1 MRLWRTGRPA
11 GALPP
16 SRTGGDPGWAFMDAL
31 DSLHEIGRG
40 LVPSLA
46 TGLVSG
52 SHGPQASDKRGHQP
66 VTRTLETPGPA
77 EDILKP
83 KDTLQRRVHGILH
96 RMPALSPL
104 VVLLIA
110 CVCFTIAN
118 ERFAKPE
125 NLSIVLQQAAVV
137 GSLAVGQTL
146 VILTAGIDLS
156 VGAIMV
162 LSSLVMAK
170 LSFDHGVPGP
180 LALIIGFVFAVL
192 AALVNGALVTWIKLP
207 PFIVTLGTLSIF
219 TALTLIYAKG
229 QVISL
234 PPDTFLTWTGKT
246 IDIGRFSLTF
256 GVIMMFGLYAV
267 FAYLLRQTAWGR
279 HLYATGN
286 DPEAARLAGIRTHR
300 VLLSAYVVAGAVFGI
315 AAWILIGR
323 INGADPNA
331 GLNANLESITAVVI
345 GGTSLFGGRG
355 AVVGSLIG
363 ALIVQVFDNGLALAG
378 VDPNYQVLSV
388 GLLVIAAVAA
398 DQWIRSVKS

>member
-1 MRLWRTGRPA
+1 M
-11 GALPP
+11 
-16 SRTGGDPGWAFMDAL
+16 
-31 DSLHEIGRG
+31 
-40 LVPSLA
+40 
-46 TGLVSG
+46 
-52 SHGPQASDKRGHQP
+52 
-66 VTRTLETPGPA
+66 TRVLETPGPA
-77 EDILKP
+77 EEILKP
-83 KDTLQRRVHGILH
+83 RDTVSRRLHGILH
-96 RMPALSPL
+96 RLPALSPL
-104 VVLLIA
+104 LVLVIA
-110 CVCFTIAN
+110 CVCFTFAN

-125 NLSIVLQQAAVV
+125 NLSIILQQAAVV

-162 LSSLVMAK
+162 LATVVMAK
-170 LSFDHGVPGP
+170 LSFEHGVPGP
-180 LALIIGFVFAVL
+180 LAFLVGFAIAV
-192 AALVNGALVTWIKLP
+192 AGAFINGLLVTRIKLP

-219 TALTLIYAKG
+219 TAITLIYAKG
-229 QVISL
+229 QTFSL
-234 PPDTFLTWTGKT
+234 PEGTFLTWTGKV
-246 IDIGRFSLTF
+246 IEFGRFSLTV
-256 GVIMMFGLYAV
+256 GVIMMLLLYIV
-267 FAYLLRQTAWGR
+267 FAYALRQTAWGR

-286 DPEAARLAGIRTHR
+286 DPEAARLAGIRTSR

-315 AAWILIGR
+315 AAWILVGR

-331 GLNANLESITAVVI
+331 GINANLESITAVVI

-378 VDPNYQVLSV
+378 VDPNYQVLAV